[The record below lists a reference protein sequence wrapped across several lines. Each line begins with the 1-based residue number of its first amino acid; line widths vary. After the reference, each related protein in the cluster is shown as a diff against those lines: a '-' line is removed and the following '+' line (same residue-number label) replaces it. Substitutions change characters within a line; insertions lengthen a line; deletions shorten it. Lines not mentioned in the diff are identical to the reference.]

1 MNCPVLLIGKS
12 GVGDAVDSYNL
23 NSTYVSSYQV
33 KVLGGIFNKIPLD
46 GYYSLEYCSAAITSY
61 FQQYRS
67 YEMPY
72 GYIPILQDD
81 DNASSNEN
89 VFIQECHGVNHD
101 ITKND
106 HSDYRN
112 DYNISDTKDTTQSK
126 ININLQHMNKKR
138 SSKLQFT
145 SFEWKLSD
153 AFIEHV
159 DIQRL
164 MHDLWCYEVI
174 QQIRIYNIYIYLLYQ
189 SMTNC
194 HLHLVQFHCISIQVH
209 CICTLTIIL
218 SSHRIMYLLSVN
230 EDRGRNGY
238 YR

>member
-1 MNCPVLLIGKS
+1 MLDWDNYDVLLFFPTHTLSLILVIVNNILLTIILLGHIGSICNISNAQVAKKLNCPVLLIGKS

-23 NSTYVSSYQV
+23 NSTYFSAYQV

-46 GYYSLEYCSAAITSY
+46 GYYSLEYCSVAITSY

-81 DNASSNEN
+81 DDDALYINEN
-89 VFIQECHGVNHD
+89 VFIPECHGVNDD
-101 ITKND
+101 IAKND
-106 HSDYRN
+106 YSDYRN
-112 DYNISDTKDTTQSK
+112 DHNINGTKDTAQSK
-126 ININLQHMNKKR
+126 HNTNLQHMNKKR
-138 SSKLQFT
+138 SSSMFQFT

-174 QQIRIYNIYIYLLYQ
+174 KHIRIYNIYI
-189 SMTNC
+189 
-194 HLHLVQFHCISIQVH
+194 
-209 CICTLTIIL
+209 
-218 SSHRIMYLLSVN
+218 
-230 EDRGRNGY
+230 
-238 YR
+238 

>member
-1 MNCPVLLIGKS
+1 LNCPVLLIGKS

-23 NSTYVSSYQV
+23 NSTYFSSYQV

-81 DNASSNEN
+81 DNTSSNEN
-89 VFIQECHGVNHD
+89 VFIQECHGVNND

-112 DYNISDTKDTTQSK
+112 DYNISGTNDTTQSNL
-126 ININLQHMNKKR
+126 NINLQHMNKKR

-174 QQIRIYNIYIYLLYQ
+174 QHIRIYNIIYTSTYNINQ
-189 SMTNC
+189 
-194 HLHLVQFHCISIQVH
+194 
-209 CICTLTIIL
+209 
-218 SSHRIMYLLSVN
+218 
-230 EDRGRNGY
+230 
-238 YR
+238 